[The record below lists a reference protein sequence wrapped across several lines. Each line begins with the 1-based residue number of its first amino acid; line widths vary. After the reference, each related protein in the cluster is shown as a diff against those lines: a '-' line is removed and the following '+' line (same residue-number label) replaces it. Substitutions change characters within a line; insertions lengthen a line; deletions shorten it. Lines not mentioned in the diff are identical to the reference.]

1 MDHYEMVEKLREKA
15 DVTYEEAKN
24 ALELTD
30 WDLLD
35 AMLLLER
42 RGQAKQGARAEE
54 EFSTQRT
61 KRSSKEFNIDD
72 EIESAKSFVNRA
84 WTGVKGAMGEGGKK
98 TLHIHRSGRTILEV
112 SLTMAVIIA
121 ILALFAFDSFAFLFI
136 AWVISL
142 FFGVRYEVINRP
154 PVKKSEK
161 NDRSDWL

>member
-42 RGQAKQGARAEE
+42 RGQTKQGARAEE
-54 EFSTQRT
+54 EYSTQRT
-61 KRSSKEFNIDD
+61 KRSSREFNIDD
-72 EIESAKSFVNRA
+72 ELDSAKSFFSRA
-84 WTGVKGAMGEGGKK
+84 WAAIKDAMGEGGKK
-98 TLHIHRSGRTILEV
+98 TLHIYRHGRTILEI
-112 SLTMAVIIA
+112 SLTMAVIIG
-121 ILALFAFDSFAFLFI
+121 ILALFTFESFTFLFI

-142 FFGVRYEVINRP
+142 LMGVRYEVINRP
-154 PVKKSEK
+154 PVQKRDKKD
-161 NDRSDWL
+161 NDDWL